1 MRLRSIIVAVV
12 ILLLATA
19 LLPIFAAVAEKARK
33 AKEDEQLPTGAA
45 EQWAGMPEH
54 F

>member
-1 MRLRSIIVAVV
+1 MRLRSIIIAVV

-19 LLPIFAAVAEKARK
+19 LLPIFAAAAEKARK
-33 AKEDEQLPTGAA
+33 AKEDNELPAGAA
-45 EQWAGMPEH
+45 EQWAGMPER